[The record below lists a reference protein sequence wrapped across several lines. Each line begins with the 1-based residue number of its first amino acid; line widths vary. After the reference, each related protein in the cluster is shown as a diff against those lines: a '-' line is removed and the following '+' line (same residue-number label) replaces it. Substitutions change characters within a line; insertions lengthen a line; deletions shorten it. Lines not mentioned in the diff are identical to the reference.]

1 MYFLNK
7 QVGCAGKEDQ
17 SKKVS
22 YSERLDGMETRSYPL
37 TCIQTPPG
45 GRGEGNEAQAVG
57 GCSRVESG
65 SRASGWM
72 KSRFFSGL
80 EAPCKVLVSPLVLL
94 CFIFPQAQQYSRE
107 VLSVCGLKTGF
118 VIHGRVWK
126 TSLGMLSRKVVIL
139 RQALAT

>member
-1 MYFLNK
+1 MS
-7 QVGCAGKEDQ
+7 GECEQ
-17 SKKVS
+17 SQW
-22 YSERLDGMETRSYPL
+22 L
-37 TCIQTPPG
+37 
-45 GRGEGNEAQAVG
+45 
-57 GCSRVESG
+57 
-65 SRASGWM
+65 M

-80 EAPCKVLVSPLVLL
+80 EAPCSVRVSPLVLP
-94 CFIFPQAQQYSRE
+94 CSIFPQAQQYFCE